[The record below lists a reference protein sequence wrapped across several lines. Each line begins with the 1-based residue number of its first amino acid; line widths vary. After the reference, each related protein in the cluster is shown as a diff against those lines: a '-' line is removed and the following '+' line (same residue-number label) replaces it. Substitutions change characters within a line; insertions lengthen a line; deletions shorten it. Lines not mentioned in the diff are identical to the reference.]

1 MIKDKRYYSKKL
13 LEISRLSDIDD
24 KLLDEAR
31 NAYIAEDFDKI
42 DEVLIKLSPD
52 YKLLESLIQRLKGK
66 SVYSGLKKIT
76 EDKDASVEQA
86 MISTSSLLTHVI
98 LEIRE
103 NRKEYR
109 KLVPE
114 LLEKLQLLEKKL

>member
-1 MIKDKRYYSKKL
+1 VIKDKRYYSKKL